1 MTSQKNAARVILID
15 DHPAVRQGMR
25 MLLDTRNHQVIAE
38 AGSCSE
44 ALELLDKEKYDVAML
59 DLSLHERSGLELLP
73 ELEKRVIAAVVY
85 TMHEEPSII
94 DRAFREG
101 ALGYV
106 TKREEPEILLD
117 AIDTVM
123 QGKRYISPYS
133 AKALQEKNSESQNL
147 EDSLSDRE
155 RQIFDLVG
163 KGISNA
169 EIAEELNISPRTVET
184 HLTRMV
190 SKLEFENR
198 RELRKYAICL
208 AAQE

>member
-1 MTSQKNAARVILID
+1 MTTQKNTARVMLID

-25 MLLDTRNHQVIAE
+25 MLLDTCNYQIVAE

-44 ALELLDKEKYDVAML
+44 ALDLLEKTKCDVALL
-59 DLSLHERSGLELLP
+59 DLSLHERSGLDLLP
-73 ELEKRVIAAVVY
+73 ELEKRGIAALIY
-85 TMHEEPSII
+85 TMHEDPSII
-94 DRAFREG
+94 DRAFRAG

-106 TKREEPEILLD
+106 TKREEPEILLG
-117 AIDTVM
+117 AIDTIM

-133 AKALQEKNSESQNL
+133 AKALNEKNSENQNL
-147 EDSLSDRE
+147 EDALSDRE
-155 RQIFDLVG
+155 RQIFDQVG
-163 KGISNA
+163 KGIGNA

-190 SKLEFENR
+190 SKLEFKNR